1 MIEIKIDLEIKYKE
15 PDVNEYFFKER
26 HPYSTYNSVEEFC
39 NKHKFRYDKDERM
52 ITKIITNEIIKF
64 DSLMDYFVN
73 LESVLKEDYD
83 EKYSHGIYLKEIK
96 YKIISVAGVIQE

>member
-1 MIEIKIDLEIKYKE
+1 
-15 PDVNEYFFKER
+15 
-26 HPYSTYNSVEEFC
+26 
-39 NKHKFRYDKDERM
+39 M